1 MTQRVYYTDA
11 YTTEFDAMVT
21 AVRDVNGKSALVLD
35 HTYFYPTSGGQQHD
49 LGTLGGLSVT
59 DVAVADDGAVL
70 HMVDGAVPAAAAG
83 QAVHGAIDWER
94 RYDHM
99 QQHSGQHLLSQ
110 TFAAIFGFETVS
122 VHFGAVDSTLDLATP
137 SLDDAVIAEV
147 ERFANTMV
155 FSNLPIRAY
164 FVDEAGLARLPLRR
178 PPKVTGEIRVVEIE
192 QFDYSACGGTHVRWT
207 GEIGPVKVV
216 KTERRKDQT
225 RVTFVCGWRAVRDYT
240 AKHGL
245 LMQAAGLFSNEA
257 SQVPELIA
265 RLQEQNKQ
273 LQRELDERNTRLL
286 ALEADALVGHGEAVG
301 AANVI
306 VRRFDDKDANGV
318 RLMASQLQAQP
329 QQVILL
335 ASTLGGKVA
344 TVFAR
349 SEGVDLHAGNLLR
362 DALKQFGGG
371 GGGRP
376 DLAQGGGISPD
387 DAQAM
392 LDFALAQVK
401 ATLA

>member
-1 MTQRVYYTDA
+1 MTKRAYYTDA
-11 YTTEFDAMVT
+11 YTTDFHAMVEEVR
-21 AVRDVNGKSALVLD
+21 AVDGGSALVLD
-35 HTYFYPTSGGQQHD
+35 TTYFYPTSGGQQHD
-49 LGTLGGLSVT
+49 VGTLSGLPVV
-59 DVAVADDGAVL
+59 DVAVADDGEILHVL
-70 HMVDGAVPAAAAG
+70 DRPVRDNAAG
-83 QAVHGAIDWER
+83 QAVHGLIDWER

-99 QQHSGQHLLSQ
+99 QQHSGQHLLSA
-110 TFAAIFGFETVS
+110 TFTALFGLETVS
-122 VHFGAVDSTLDLATP
+122 VHFGAVDSTLDLDT
-137 SLDDAVIAEV
+137 SELDDAVIAEA

-178 PPKVTGEIRVVEIE
+178 PPKVTGQIRIVEIE
-192 QFDYSACGGTHVRWT
+192 KFDYSACGGTHVRWT

-225 RVTFVCGWRAVRDYT
+225 RVTFLCGWRAVRDYA
-240 AKHGL
+240 AKHAL
-245 LMQAAGLFSNEA
+245 LMQAANLFSNEY

-273 LQRELDERNTRLL
+273 VQRELDARNRQLL
-286 ALEADALVGHGEAVG
+286 TYAADALLAGGTQIGDVNAIAHL
-301 AANVI
+301 
-306 VRRFDDKDANGV
+306 FTDKDAGEV
-318 RLMASQLQAQP
+318 RHMAAHVQAQP
-329 QQVILL
+329 GQVALL
-335 ASTLGGKVA
+335 ASTHGGKVA
-344 TVFAR
+344 AVFAR

-362 DALKQFGGG
+362 DALKQYGGG

-376 DLAQGGGISPD
+376 DLAQGGGINPD

-401 ATLA
+401 ATLT